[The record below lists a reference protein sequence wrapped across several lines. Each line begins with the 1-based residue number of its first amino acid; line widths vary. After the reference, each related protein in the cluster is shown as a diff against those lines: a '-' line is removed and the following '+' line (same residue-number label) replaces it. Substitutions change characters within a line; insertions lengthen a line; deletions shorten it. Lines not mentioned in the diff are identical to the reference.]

1 MLPHVLFNFR
11 TANRVAFPVTTGL
24 QMHYD
29 ADALTT
35 FTRNAS
41 NDVSQWRDRSG
52 FNRHAAQG
60 TSSAQP
66 RYTLTTLG
74 GKSAVVFD
82 GSNDFMLMGDG
93 TLSFLNTSSMTIVCI
108 VNRPDTPINKWIIGG
123 QGGLTRTNLQVGFT
137 SATNFKFGFGSDD
150 LNAIIPNVT
159 PGTPELFLMTY
170 DANTQEKVLRR
181 NKVEEATG
189 AGTGSISGMT
199 GQSLCRYLSAFG
211 NFAVGEIAIFNRV
224 LNASE
229 INTVETSLAI
239 KWQVS

>member
-1 MLPHVLFNFR
+1 
-11 TANRVAFPVTTGL
+11 
-24 QMHYD
+24 
-29 ADALTT
+29 
-35 FTRNAS
+35 
-41 NDVSQWRDRSG
+41 
-52 FNRHAAQG
+52 
-60 TSSAQP
+60 
-66 RYTLTTLG
+66 LG
-74 GKSAVVFD
+74 GKSAIVFD

-93 TLSFLNTSSMTIVCI
+93 TLSFLNTSSMTIVCV

-123 QGGLTRTNLQVGFT
+123 QGGLTRTNLQIGYT

-170 DANTQEKVLRR
+170 DSNTQEKFLRR
-181 NKVEEATG
+181 NKVEEASG
-189 AGTGSISGMT
+189 AGTASLSGMT
-199 GQSLCRYLSAFG
+199 GQSICRYLSAFG
-211 NFAVGEIAIFNRV
+211 NIAVGEIAIFNRV

>member
-11 TANRVAFPVTTGL
+11 TSNRVAFPVTSGL
-24 QMHYD
+24 QLHYD

-52 FNRHAAQG
+52 NGRHAGQA
-60 TSSAQP
+60 TSNQQP
-66 RYTLTTLG
+66 KYTLNALG
-74 GKSAVVFD
+74 GKSAVVHD

-93 TLSFLNTSSMTIVCI
+93 TLSFLNTSSMTIVCV

-123 QGGLTRTNLQVGFT
+123 QGGVARTNLQIGWT

-150 LNAIIPNVT
+150 LNAIIPNVAA
-159 PGTPELFLMTY
+159 GTPEMFVMTY
-170 DANTQEKVLRR
+170 DSLSQEKVLRR
-181 NKVEEATG
+181 NKLEEATG
-189 AGTGSISGMT
+189 AGTASISSMT
-199 GQSLCRYLSAFG
+199 GQALCRYLSAFA
-211 NFAVGEIAIFNRV
+211 NISIGEIAMFNRV
-224 LNASE
+224 LSPAE